1 MVSYDMHTYC
11 IVSKLNVK
19 AHSLPL
25 KLFCIFQDRNSQN
38 IYSLFLEPFICI
50 SWPSAEFNQ
59 LEITAHQMELKGKKT
74 STLGLHGDNI
84 YCIYVYLSVCVLY
97 LLCWPQVVFTEQRY
111 TIT

>member
-25 KLFCIFQDRNSQN
+25 KLRNSQH

-50 SWPSAEFNQ
+50 TWPSVEFNQ
-59 LEITAHQMELKGKKT
+59 LEITAHQMELKGKK
-74 STLGLHGDNI
+74 LA
-84 YCIYVYLSVCVLY
+84 
-97 LLCWPQVVFTEQRY
+97 P
-111 TIT
+111 

>member
-25 KLFCIFQDRNSQN
+25 KLHNSQH

-50 SWPSAEFNQ
+50 TWPSVEFNQ